1 MPYDFDKP
9 VNRRD
14 THSMKWDVKEH
25 ELPMWVADMDFQTA
39 PEIQAAIQER
49 AAHGVFGYSVVPEE
63 WYQAYM
69 GWWERRLVINCA
81 GHCISLDVVWH
92 IYNISLSHQHTY

>member
-49 AAHGVFGYSVVPEE
+49 ADRKSVV
-63 WYQAYM
+63 
-69 GWWERRLVINCA
+69 
-81 GHCISLDVVWH
+81 
-92 IYNISLSHQHTY
+92 